1 MKRFTYLYFF
11 GLICSLGMMTSCNP
25 DDDTVD
31 PTVTTSVPETYNFD
45 NASYSGQLER
55 LAMLGELTSYMK
67 TANTVSTTLDAQ
79 KLADMYANANDPFTT
94 TYGKQLENKTSEE
107 GVDSINSWITQLVQA
122 SIDAGDKEGSNGVA
136 GRLTSEANSTYLFNE
151 NGVEFTQMIEKGIM
165 GACFYYQATS
175 VYLADGEE
183 GIGADNTTN
192 VTDKDYTQRE
202 HHFDEAFGYFG
213 APVDLTAANISEKIS
228 NSTASY
234 HAKYSEKAESGGLRV
249 VDDIMSGFRT
259 GRHAITQNDEGT
271 MKSSRDLI
279 TKEWEEI
286 IASGALHYINNAKGD
301 DYTDLA
307 ARCHQLS
314 EAKAFVWSLFFN
326 ARKMISISEINEIL
340 GYLGDNFYTV
350 SQANLQLAADKIA
363 EVYGISGTVQ
373 DAI

>member
-11 GLICSLGMMTSCNP
+11 GALCSLSLMTSCNS
-25 DDDTVD
+25 DDAVD
-31 PTVTTSVPETYNFD
+31 PSTEESSAPDTYDFD

-55 LAMLGELTSYMK
+55 LAMLGELTDYMK
-67 TANTVSTTLDAQ
+67 TANTEGVTLDAQ
-79 KLADMYANANDPFTT
+79 KLADMYANTNDPFST
-94 TYGKQLENKTSEE
+94 TYGKQLQNKTSND
-107 GVDSINSWITQLVQA
+107 GVDSIDAWLA
-122 SIDAGDKEGSNGVA
+122 SLAQVSSDAGTSTGSNGTA
-136 GRLTSEANSTYLFNE
+136 GRLTSEAGKTYLFNE
-151 NGVEFTQMIEKGIM
+151 NGLEFTQMIEKGIM

-175 VYLADGEE
+175 VYLTDGES

-192 VTDKDYTQRE
+192 VEDKDYTQQE

-213 APVDLTAANISEKIS
+213 APIDLSAENISDRIS
-228 NSTASY
+228 DKTASY
-234 HAKYSEKAESGGLRV
+234 HAKYAEKAEAGGFPV
-249 VDDIMSGFRT
+249 VNHIMCGFRE
-259 GRHAITQNDEGT
+259 GRYAITQNDEASL
-271 MKSSRDLI
+271 KSHRDVI
-279 TKEWEEI
+279 TTEWEKI
-286 IASGALHYINNAKGD
+286 IAAAALHYINNAKGD

-314 EAKAFVWSLFFN
+314 EAKAFIWSLFFN
-326 ARKMISISEINEIL
+326 ARKVITIAQVNELL